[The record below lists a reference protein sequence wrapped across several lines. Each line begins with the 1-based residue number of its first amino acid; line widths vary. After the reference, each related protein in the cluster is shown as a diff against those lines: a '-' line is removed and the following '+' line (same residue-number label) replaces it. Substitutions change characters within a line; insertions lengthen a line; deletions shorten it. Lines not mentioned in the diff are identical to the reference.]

1 MKSLGRPSFI
11 LDEEAM
17 AGLNDA
23 DLRRD
28 EALRRVREV
37 ARLMARAG
45 IHILITYDVSEEEA
59 HPGRRLDQA
68 GGEGE
73 DEWVI

>member
-1 MKSLGRPSFI
+1 
-11 LDEEAM
+11 M
-17 AGLNDA
+17 AGLNGAEVD
-23 DLRRD
+23 RD

-45 IHILITYDVSEEEA
+45 VHILITYDVSEAEA

-68 GGEGE
+68 GREVE